1 MTTVIRSMAAKMA
14 AMVGSASTRPRLRR
28 QGVQLAFE
36 FLEPD
41 APSPAPLALPNEHGV
56 FTGPFEGLRL
66 VLPKRDTIS
75 IYLVRDDEG
84 WRFAETFHLTRT
96 CETVSTYLPS
106 LSGPVFQKRVEA
118 VRCAADTIRSRLDAF
133 WKLTPAMRKTIETA
147 CLDLANNPHGAP
159 GWEAFTE
166 DRTDSEG
173 RKQGLKGPKKGKHGN
188 DD

>member
-1 MTTVIRSMAAKMA
+1 MAGA
-14 AMVGSASTRPRLRR
+14 VSTRLRR

-36 FLEPD
+36 FLEAGAD
-41 APSPAPLALPNEHGV
+41 APSHAPLALPNEHGV

-66 VLPKRDTIS
+66 VLPKRDTVS
-75 IYLVRDDEG
+75 IYLVRDGEG

-96 CETVSTYLPS
+96 CETVSTHLPS
-106 LSGPVFQKRVEA
+106 LSGPVFDKRVEA

-133 WKLTPAMRKTIETA
+133 WKLTPAMRKTIEAA
-147 CLDLANNPHGAP
+147 CFELENNPDGAP

-166 DRTDSEG
+166 GRTD
-173 RKQGLKGPKKGKHGN
+173 RKQGLKGPKKGSRHGN